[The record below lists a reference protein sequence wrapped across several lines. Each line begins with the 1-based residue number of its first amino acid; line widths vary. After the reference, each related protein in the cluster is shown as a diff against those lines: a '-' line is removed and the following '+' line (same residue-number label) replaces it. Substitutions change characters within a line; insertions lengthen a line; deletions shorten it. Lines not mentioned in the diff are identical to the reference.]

1 MMGVKLRISDIKPHD
16 YLNPDAQINVMI
28 EAFDDVTG
36 RIYQRGNLV
45 YSGAG
50 LSKLTQTAMRAQIR
64 DDALAWA
71 ADQKRTIEENA
82 DALKNITLI
91 GRLSALIGA
100 EVDVT

>member
-1 MMGVKLRISDIKPHD
+1 MAVKLRCKDIKPHD

-36 RIYQRGNLV
+36 RIYAHGNLA
-45 YSGAG
+45 YSGTG
-50 LSKLTQTAMRAQIR
+50 LAKLTAAEVRARVR

-71 ADQKRTIEENA
+71 AEQKAAIAGSA
-82 DALKNITLI
+82 DAAKNVALI

-100 EVDVT
+100 EIAVP